1 LWVGKRKKTRTVC
14 NQAVF
19 AWVEF
24 LRKSGEKINRWH
36 FFVFMLAY
44 RYRGILMAS
53 SLESRLFA
61 IIGLIRPQIQKFQ
74 QASVKLAR
82 HDKILFKSLVEAV
95 KMDDAPRVQAL
106 TNDLAIIRRKEK
118 IILRSE
124 IAVKAILAKVRNISE
139 PEYKKINE
147 VLMPAA
153 RILQIIGC
161 QLEKTFPEMAHNVGI
176 VREKISALIV
186 DVGIVTE
193 IDAFKSANQKAD
205 EMMTGFYQTVE
216 QKMLRELLPLPALN
230 PISL

>member
-1 LWVGKRKKTRTVC
+1 
-14 NQAVF
+14 
-19 AWVEF
+19 
-24 LRKSGEKINRWH
+24 
-36 FFVFMLAY
+36 
-44 RYRGILMAS
+44 MAS